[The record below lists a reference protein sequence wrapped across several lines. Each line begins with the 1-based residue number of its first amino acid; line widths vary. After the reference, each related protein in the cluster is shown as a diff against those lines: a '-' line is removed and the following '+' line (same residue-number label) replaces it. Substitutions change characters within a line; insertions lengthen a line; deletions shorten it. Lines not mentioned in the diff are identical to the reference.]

1 MKAVVQRVS
10 SARILVNGKNI
21 AAITN
26 GLLVFLGV
34 EVGDN
39 TADAVSLAEKIAN
52 LRIFEDEQGRMNL
65 SIRDTDGAV
74 LVVSQFT
81 LLADCH
87 KGNRPSFIHAEKPER
102 ANLLYEEFLSIMR
115 RLVKN
120 VPSGIFREMME
131 VSLVND
137 GPVTIILDG
146 KRGRGDDER

>member
-10 SARILVNGKNI
+10 SANILVNGKNI
-21 AAITN
+21 AAITR

-34 EVGDN
+34 EVGDK
-39 TADAVSLAEKIAN
+39 AEDALSLAEQIAK

-65 SIRDTDGAV
+65 SVQDTDGAV

-87 KGNRPSFIHAEKPER
+87 KGNRPSFIHAEKPEC

-120 VPSGIFREMME
+120 VSSGIFRETME

-146 KRGRGDDER
+146 RKKREEGR